1 MVASKKV
8 LGKIFTYL
16 GLLVTG
22 IGSLG
27 IIGPHLELQRSGRLM
42 AQVVSNDIAYRQP
55 GAFGYRLQLMW
66 TSVIGE
72 QRSTITTIVRA
83 ASEEEAHRKYKGNH
97 LIAGQTYEFYTDPE
111 RPDRIQPFKGY
122 NWATFGMFGM
132 LIVAGIIVFFTG
144 MSIIRRERAAARTS
158 SE

>member
-1 MVASKKV
+1 MVASKRV

-22 IGSLG
+22 IGILG
-27 IIGPHLELQRSGRLM
+27 ILGPHIEMQRSGRLM

-55 GAFGYRLQLMW
+55 NAFGYRLQLKW
-66 TSVIGE
+66 TSVTGE

-83 ASEEEAHRKYKGNH
+83 ASEEEARKKYKGNH
-97 LIAGQTYEFYTDPE
+97 LVAGQTYEFYTDPD

-122 NWATFGMFGM
+122 NWTTFGTFGM
-132 LIVAGIIVFFTG
+132 LVVAGIAVFFTG
-144 MSIIRRERAAARTS
+144 MSVVRRERSEARTLS
-158 SE
+158 K

>member
-1 MVASKKV
+1 MVVSKRA

-22 IGSLG
+22 IGILG
-27 IIGPHLELQRSGRLM
+27 ILGPHLELQRSGRLM

-55 GAFGYRLQLMW
+55 GAFGYRLQLKW
-66 TSVIGE
+66 TSVVGE

-83 ASEEEAHRKYKGNH
+83 ASEEEARKKYKGNH
-97 LIAGQTYEFYTDPE
+97 LVAGQTYEFYTDPE

-122 NWATFGMFGM
+122 NWTTFGTFGM
-132 LIVAGIIVFFTG
+132 LIIAGIIVFFAG
-144 MSIIRRERAAARTS
+144 MSIIRRERAANPAAS
-158 SE
+158 K